1 VLCYNGVY
9 VQSITPHMKKLKKQP
24 QNSWLSWLLSF
35 FSSEPQDKE
44 ELVDILDE
52 ASDRDL
58 LDTDSSKMIKG
69 VLKVAELSVGDVM
82 VPRSKMVALSESM
95 KLQVALPIIT
105 QSAHSRFPVMS
116 DSKESVVG
124 ILLAKDI
131 LTLMGNGGH
140 PLSGEIVNLVR
151 PAMLIPQSKRL
162 DTLLKEFRTKRYHM
176 AIVVDEYGSIAGLIT
191 IEDVLEQIVGDIED
205 EYDLQESSANI
216 QQITIDTFQIKAQ
229 TSINELNA
237 TLDTDFSDDEFDTV
251 GGLVLDVLSHM
262 PKPGETVKIAG
273 FEVKI
278 LKTSKRRVELL
289 EFKRQL
295 DKMDSQ

>member
-1 VLCYNGVY
+1 
-9 VQSITPHMKKLKKQP
+9 MKKLKKQP

>member
-1 VLCYNGVY
+1 MLCYNGVY